1 MRRSYDDSAPP
12 AGTLVHHLFEKRA
25 REHPDATAVICGD
38 TSLTYRELDGRATA
52 LARILRRTHAVGPE
66 SLVMLVMERGPHV
79 VVGMLAVLKAGG
91 AYVPVSPDTPDD
103 RIRLLLGETACR
115 VVLTDRAHHA
125 RLTDIVRTGGPGDTA
140 VRAADEPVPAGE
152 PSAADEAV
160 GDEPAT
166 ADRLAYVIFTSGT
179 SGRPKGV
186 MVEHRSVVNYIR
198 NANVHLGLS
207 AEDTCD
213 YSTSVSFDL
222 TVTTTL
228 APLALG
234 ARVAV
239 YDGPVQDA
247 DAYREFLARREV
259 TFVKLT
265 PGYFAL
271 IADGLHRTGVR
282 TVVLGGEKLHRT
294 VLERIRTRPGQD
306 LTVYDEYG
314 PTEATVGTCAGPVHP
329 LPAGAVPNIGR
340 LYDGYRGYVLDPEG
354 RPVPDGEAGELFI
367 GGIGLARGYLGRPER
382 TAERFRE
389 HLLPAGAGDGASG
402 PVPDGGGPVRLY
414 RTGDLVRRLPGGE
427 FEYIGRNDDQV
438 KIRGYRIE
446 PAEVEHAI
454 QTHGDVLQ
462 AVVVARA
469 AGEGRRS
476 RALVAYVVA
485 GEFGCSEQ
493 ELAQYLAGTLP
504 PYMLPA
510 AYVFLDALPLTA
522 HGKVDRAALP
532 EPEQLRQKTYVAPR
546 TDLERAVCEV
556 WSEVLGHGAEPLGT
570 TDDFFKLGGDSI
582 VAIQMLSRV
591 RQRFGVHLLVNE
603 VLDQPTVAALC
614 ALLTRRLSEG
624 AGAPDGGAVSE
635 AAVPM
640 GEAPLL
646 PVQRWF
652 FDQEFTRPDH
662 WNQAFLIATPPLD
675 QERLRRAVR
684 ELGDRHGAFRLRY
697 RYGTDEEAGQYYT
710 DDFRPTDLAVAAAD
724 GTEDLRELFT
734 AWQSDF
740 DLRRGPVYRVGYVD
754 GLPDGSA
761 RVFVAC
767 HHLIVDAVGWRILTE
782 ELEAL
787 YHGRALLPAGSGY
800 GQWGEAL
807 QRYADGHPDERDHWQ
822 RTVEGFA
829 RTGDAALR
837 GLVLSEDTHTV
848 SGLTLDRDTSRRLL
862 RESHHTYRT
871 QINDLLLAA
880 FAQALRDLT
889 GETDHYILLEGH
901 GREEIGP
908 RLDVSR
914 TLGWFTTMFP
924 VRLSAGPDRLA
935 GLRATKETLR
945 AIPAKG
951 IGYGALYGYDA
962 GRLPRINFN
971 YLGRLD
977 HDEAPGPEARW
988 RLTREDAGI
997 AVDPANRDG
1006 NIMTVNGWVVD
1017 GRLTFTLA
1025 NKLGQETGDRF
1036 ARRFEESLTALVD
1049 ELSRVERTYLTP
1061 SDVDRVVRPE
1071 YLDELQ
1077 ADREIDSVHLA
1088 NSLQQGFIYHALT
1101 QGGTD
1106 DAYIVQMMWSYAT
1119 AIEPRLLRE
1128 AWLAAQRK
1136 YPSLRLRF
1144 GWQDDLVQI
1153 VDAHGT
1159 PDWRYH
1165 DLSHEP
1171 PERRAEAL
1179 RAIRE
1184 EDRAEP
1190 YDLGRGPLFRIHLVR
1205 LGDGHHTCLFS
1216 HHHSILDGWS
1226 ITVLLDFVHDTYQAL
1241 LAGLPVDSAPDRGYG
1256 AAQRYLQDHHRD
1268 EDGYWREYLAGYEDR
1283 MDLRGLLRPAARA
1296 GGVRTEEI
1304 RRVEDMREAA
1314 VTISGE
1320 PLARVRR
1327 LTQQAGVT
1335 SNALFLSLWH
1345 KALACYSGSRQTITG
1360 VVVSGRNIPTDD
1372 IDRTVGLLINTL
1384 PLVLTSG
1391 APDEL
1396 VVDTLRDVQRRI
1408 NTLNARSTVNLSA
1421 LHEGAN
1427 RLFDSLF
1434 IYENWPRISPDG
1446 WQKAFSVR
1454 DAEEFEKLDYPLS
1467 MIVSET
1473 PDSIRLRLAYAA
1485 ELFDPHL
1492 AEELLRMQRHL
1503 LDGVLAGA
1511 QRPWSAIQLLTEE
1524 ERARVTGILNP
1535 QPPQPAT
1542 AGTFLDRFE
1551 AQAERR
1557 PEHTAVSCEGAAL
1570 TYRALDER
1578 ANRLAHLLAG
1588 ADGLDPEEPVVVCMG
1603 KGIDLMVAIL
1613 AVAKARG
1620 AYVLLDP
1627 SYLDERIAY
1636 ILTDTKAATVL
1647 TTHRDA
1653 ARLAGLGEPRR
1664 SPAVLALDTPETAA
1678 ALAAAPPVSPGPRP
1692 AADEL
1697 MYVLYTSGTTGD
1709 PKGVMVEH
1717 GSFDLLVSQVSERYF
1732 PDRESVS
1739 TYSLTNH
1746 VFDIFGLEYGL
1757 PLSTG
1762 GTVELAIGIPDTLD
1776 CGPYDFVQATPTVCD
1791 VLLDRLTGTD
1801 GTLLLVGGEK
1811 LDQELLD
1818 RVTAA
1823 SLDLVHVYGP
1833 TETTIWS
1840 TSWRYRHTEPRDGL
1854 PVNLGRPFG
1863 NETAHVLDAFHRT
1876 LPVGAVGELHIGG
1889 GGLARGYLH
1898 RDDLTAERFV
1908 TLPPAVTGGT
1918 APVRLYRTGDLVRLL
1933 PGGVLEFIG
1942 RNDAQVKLH
1951 GHRIEL
1957 GEIEAALLRHPAV
1970 RQAVVVVKDIG
1981 RPLLMGYYVSDSALD
1996 ADELTGFLRRNLST
2010 HMVPAACVRL
2020 AALPRTISGKVD
2032 RAALPDPEFAPTPE
2046 TTPSRSRL
2054 EADLCAA
2061 VAGLLG
2067 LRTEEVGIDDDFF
2080 RLGGNSV
2087 LSVKL
2092 VSLVRRELGLAV
2104 TVAHLL
2110 ETRTVRAFTE
2120 GLDIRRA
2127 HPAEITPTVFDR
2139 PEDQLLSF
2147 AQERLW
2153 FIEKFER
2160 GTHAYNV
2167 PLVLGVAD
2175 HVDSGILLAGVRA
2188 VVERHEILRTLI
2200 KETRNGVG
2208 YQVVRE
2214 RDEAPPPVVRVP
2226 DAEALREHLRRD
2238 VERVFD
2244 LANEGPLHMR
2254 LYEVE
2259 RPAAR
2264 YLAFVIHHIAF
2275 DGWSTDVLLEDL
2287 TAAYALLEQAPPGT
2301 GPARRLPAPELSYRD
2316 FAAWQRRYLTGERAD
2331 ALARFWAEKLQGHA
2345 RLELVPDRPRPDTI
2359 DYRGADL
2366 YLTVDAEVSHGLR
2379 RLAQQ
2384 MRVSLFSLLLS
2395 AHHLALRCFSDQDD
2409 IVVGVPVAN
2418 RDHPRLE
2425 RLVGFFINTLPLRV
2439 RVDPAGTVAD
2449 HIEATSREVMDLL
2462 LHQELPFEQLLTALD
2477 VPRDMS
2483 RHPVFQ
2489 VTFSVQSFGAPSR
2502 GRRDGPR
2509 EILRTT
2515 NLTRELYRIAR
2526 FDLSTSVDDSCDEL
2540 EINVNYAT
2548 GLFDHATVESFGE
2561 TYVQLL
2567 RQFAGLAGDT
2577 TAQRRLTIPDLTYRH
2592 DDDTAHAGHGRMRSV
2607 HVLDSDLRPL
2617 PVGAVGE
2624 LCIGGAGPGPVDGS
2638 GNEPLYRTGNLVRW
2652 APDGS
2657 LRSVGRRG
2665 VPAEAPPA
2673 PAAGPQL
2680 TGGGRFTAPR
2690 NGTEEKA
2697 RAVMAGVLAMDPDRI
2712 SVHDDFF
2719 GLGGNSLLSIKLIS
2733 GLAAETGI
2741 DLGVAAVFRYR
2752 TVANLVEGLDTVAAG
2767 PVPIEP
2773 ARPSDPSRQP
2783 LSFAQERLW
2792 FIDQYEQGS
2801 DVYNIHLSYALLPGV
2816 EVALLERCFRAV
2828 YERHEVLRT
2837 VIRRAPGGDLHQV
2850 VLDHR
2855 HVPMVVRHRTAAG
2868 EADLTAEARAEA
2880 GHHFDLAREAPIRIT
2895 FYQRGV
2901 GAERRAFVGILVHHI
2916 AFDGWSADLLLA
2928 ELDALHRHFTRP
2940 PTERDARPAL
2950 PALTVQYRDFAAW
2963 ERGRLSGDR
2972 LGKLLAYWRN
2982 RLEGRQ
2988 PLELPTDRVRPRRAD
3003 HRGGQLVV
3011 ELGEE
3016 TTTALRRLAREADA
3030 GLFSVLLAAY
3040 YLLLQAFTNRAD
3052 LVVGIPAFNRTHHQ
3066 THDLIGCFVNSL
3078 ALDFDIDREDDV
3090 RTMIGKVAARVIEA
3104 QEHQEMPFER
3114 LVGHLNLPADP
3125 SRHPLFQV
3133 WFDVNSFAEAEAD
3146 RADSAGAAGQGL
3158 LRTHDLTGYAAEGQ
3172 SPTGAK
3178 FDLGLVINDGGRAL
3192 ACVFSYA
3199 TSLFEESTVDRFAD
3213 TYRAILEQ
3221 FAGATGGDR

>member
-1 MRRSYDDSAPP
+1 MRRSYDDSARP
-12 AGTLVHHLFEKRA
+12 AGTMVHHLFEERV
-25 REHPDATAVICGD
+25 REQPDATAVTCGD
-38 TSLTYRELDGRATA
+38 TSLTYRELDDRATA
-52 LARILRRTHAVGPE
+52 LARILRRSHGVGPE
-66 SLVMLVMERGPHV
+66 TLVMLVLERGPYV
-79 VVGMLAVLKAGG
+79 IVSMLAVLKAGG
-91 AYVPVSPDTPDD
+91 AYVPVSPDSPDD
-103 RIRLLLGETACR
+103 RIRLLLGETTCR
-115 VVLTDRAHHA
+115 VVLTDEVHHA
-125 RLTDIVRTGGPGDTA
+125 RLTDLVRTSGLGDVE
-140 VRAADEPVPAGE
+140 VRRADEGTLGRSPAG
-152 PSAADEAV
+152 ADEAA
-160 GDEPAT
+160 GDEHAA

-186 MVEHRSVVNYIR
+186 MIEHRSVVNYIR
-198 NANVHLGLS
+198 NVNARLGLS
-207 AEDTCD
+207 AQDTCD

-234 ARVAV
+234 GRVAV

-247 DAYREFLARREV
+247 DAYQEFLARHDV
-259 TFVKLT
+259 TFLKQT

-271 IADGLHRTGVR
+271 IADRLHGTNVR

-294 VLERIRTRPGQD
+294 VLERIRTRPGQG
-306 LTVYDEYG
+306 LRVYDEYG
-314 PTEATVGTCAGPVHP
+314 PTEATVGTCAGLVHP

-340 LYDGYRGYVLDPEG
+340 LYDNYQGYVLDPEG

-367 GGIGLARGYLGRPER
+367 GGTGLARGYLDQPER
-382 TAERFRE
+382 TAERFQER
-389 HLLPAGAGDGASG
+389 LLPAEADHGASG
-402 PVPDGGGPVRLY
+402 STPDGHVRLY
-414 RTGDLVRRLPGGE
+414 RTGDLVRRLPEGD

-446 PAEVEHAI
+446 PGEVEHAI

-462 AVVVARA
+462 AVVVARPVGDGQQA
-469 AGEGRRS
+469 

-485 GEFGCSEQ
+485 GEFGCSEE
-493 ELAQYLAGTLP
+493 ELAQHLDGTLP

-522 HGKVDRAALP
+522 HGKVDREALP
-532 EPEQLRQKTYVAPR
+532 EPEQFRQETYVAPR

-556 WSEVLGHGAEPLGT
+556 WSEVLGRGAEPLGI

-582 VAIQMLSRV
+582 IAIQMLSRL

-603 VLDQPTVAALC
+603 VLDQATVVSLC
-614 ALLTRRLSEG
+614 ALLADRLDEG
-624 AGAPDGGAVSE
+624 AGTEGGGAVRE
-635 AAVPM
+635 PAAAPE

-646 PVQRWF
+646 PIQRWF
-652 FDQEFTRPDH
+652 FDQEFALPDH
-662 WNQAFLIATPPLD
+662 WNQAFLIATPRLD
-675 QERLRRAVR
+675 PERLRQAVR
-684 ELGDRHGAFRLRY
+684 ELGDRHDAFRFRY
-697 RYGTDEEAGQYYT
+697 RYGADGGPIQYYT
-710 DDFRPTDLAVAAAD
+710 DDFRPTDLSVAAAD
-724 GTEDLRELFT
+724 GTEDLQALFT

-740 DLRRGPVYRVGYVD
+740 DLRSGPVYRVGYVD
-754 GLPDGSA
+754 GFADGSA
-761 RVFVAC
+761 RVFIAC
-767 HHLIVDAVGWRILTE
+767 HHLIVDAVSWRILTE

-787 YHGRALLPAGSGY
+787 YHGRAPLPPGSSY
-800 GQWGEAL
+800 GQWSEAV
-807 QRYADGHPDERDHWQ
+807 QRYADGHPDEREYWQ
-822 RTVEGFA
+822 RTIEGFA
-829 RTGDAALR
+829 RTGDETLR

-848 SGLTLDRDTSRRLL
+848 SELSLDRDTSRRLL
-862 RESHHTYRT
+862 RESHHTYHT
-871 QINDLLLAA
+871 QINDLLLTA
-880 FAQALRDLT
+880 FAHALRDLT
-889 GETDHYILLEGH
+889 GETDHYVLLEGH

-914 TLGWFTTMFP
+914 TVGWFTTMFP
-924 VRLSAGPDRLA
+924 VRLSAGTDRLVS
-935 GLRATKETLR
+935 LRDTKETLR

-977 HDEAPGPEARW
+977 HDEVPGQEARW
-988 RLTREDAGI
+988 RLTREDVGA
-997 AVDPANRDG
+997 AVAPANRDG

-1036 ARRFEESLTALVD
+1036 ARRFEESLIALAD
-1049 ELSRVERTYLTP
+1049 DLSRVERTYLTP
-1061 SDVDRVVRPE
+1061 SDVDYVVRPE

-1077 ADREIDSVHLA
+1077 SDREIDGVYLA

-1101 QGGTD
+1101 QHRTD
-1106 DAYIVQMMWSYAT
+1106 DAYIVQMMWNYAT
-1119 AIEPRLLRE
+1119 AIDPQLLRE

-1136 YPSLRLRF
+1136 FPSLRLRF
-1144 GWQDDLVQI
+1144 GWKDDLVQV

-1159 PDWRYH
+1159 LDWRRH
-1165 DLSHEP
+1165 DLSQESA
-1171 PERRAEAL
+1171 EYRAEAV
-1179 RAIRE
+1179 RGIRE
-1184 EDRAEP
+1184 ADRAEP
-1190 YDLGRGPLFRIHLVR
+1190 YDLGAGSLFRIHLVR
-1205 LGDGHHTCLFS
+1205 LADGHHTCLFS

-1226 ITVLLDFVHDTYQAL
+1226 ITVLLSFVHDTYQDL
-1241 LAGLPVDSAPDRGYG
+1241 LSGLPVDAAPDRGYG
-1256 AAQRYLQDHHRD
+1256 AAQRYLQTHHRD
-1268 EDGYWREYLAGYEDR
+1268 EVGYWRAYLAGYEDR

-1296 GGVRTEEI
+1296 GGVRI
-1304 RRVEDMREAA
+1304 DGVRRVEDMREVA
-1314 VTISGE
+1314 VTVSGDL
-1320 PLARVRR
+1320 LAQVRR
-1327 LTQQAGVT
+1327 LTQQEGVT

-1360 VVVSGRNIPTDD
+1360 VVVSGRNIPTND

-1391 APDEL
+1391 TADER
-1396 VVDTLRDVQRRI
+1396 VVDTLRDVQRSI
-1408 NTLNARSTVNLSA
+1408 NELNARSTVNLAA
-1421 LHEGAN
+1421 LHEGTD

-1434 IYENWPRISPDG
+1434 IYENWPKISPDG
-1446 WQKAFSVR
+1446 WQKSLSVR
-1454 DAEEFEKLDYPLS
+1454 DEEEFEKLDYPLS

-1473 PDSIRLRLAYAA
+1473 PDSIRLRLTYAA
-1485 ELFDPHL
+1485 ELFDPDL
-1492 AEELLRMQRHL
+1492 AAEMLRIQRHL
-1503 LDGVLAGA
+1503 LDGVLAGTR
-1511 QRPWSAIQLLTEE
+1511 RPWSECQLLTEE
-1524 ERARVTGILNP
+1524 ARAAVTGVLNP
-1535 QPPQPAT
+1535 PTEPVT
-1542 AGTFLDRFE
+1542 AKTFLDRFE
-1551 AQAERR
+1551 AQAQRWPER
-1557 PEHTAVSCEGAAL
+1557 TAVRCEGAAL

-1578 ANRLAHLLAG
+1578 ANRLAHLLDG
-1588 ADGLDPEEPVVVCMG
+1588 TDGLAPEEPVVVCMG
-1603 KGIDLMVAIL
+1603 KGIDLMVSIL

-1636 ILTDTKAATVL
+1636 ILDDTRATKVL
-1647 TTHRDA
+1647 TTHRET
-1653 ARLAGLGEPRR
+1653 ARLAGLGDPGRR
-1664 SPAVLALDTPETAA
+1664 PAILALDSPETAA
-1678 ALAAAPPVSPGPRP
+1678 ALAAAPPAHTGPRP
-1692 AADEL
+1692 AAGEL
-1697 MYVLYTSGTTGD
+1697 MYVLYTSGTTGN

-1717 GSFDLLVSQVSERYF
+1717 GSFDLLVSRAREQYF
-1732 PDRESVS
+1732 ADREHVS

-1762 GTVELAIGIPDTLD
+1762 GTAELAVGIPDTLD
-1776 CGPYDFVQATPTVCD
+1776 CRPYDFVQATPTVCD
-1791 VLLDRLTGTD
+1791 VLLDRLSHTE

-1818 RVTAA
+1818 RVLAA

-1863 NETAHVLDAFHRT
+1863 NETVHVLDAFHRT

-1889 GGLARGYLH
+1889 GGLARGYLN

-1908 TLPPAVTGGT
+1908 TVTGDDGS
-1918 APVRLYRTGDLVRLL
+1918 ARLYRTGDLVRLL

-1957 GEIEAALLRHPAV
+1957 GEIEAALLRHPAI
-1970 RQAVVVVKDIG
+1970 RQAVAVVKDIG
-1981 RPLLMGYYVSDSALD
+1981 RPVLMGYYVSDSALD
-1996 ADELTGFLRRNLST
+1996 ADELTGFLRRNLSA

-2020 AALPRTISGKVD
+2020 TALPRMISGKVD
-2032 RAALPDPEFAPTPE
+2032 RAALPDPEFALTPDV
-2046 TTPSRSRL
+2046 TPPRSRL

-2061 VAGLLG
+2061 IAGLLG

-2080 RLGGNSV
+2080 QLGGNSV
-2087 LSVKL
+2087 LSIKL
-2092 VSLVRRELGLAV
+2092 VSLLRRELGLEV

-2110 ETRTVRAFTE
+2110 KTRTVRAFTA

-2127 HPAEITPTVFDR
+2127 HPAEVTPTVFGR

-2167 PLVLGVAD
+2167 PLVLDVAE
-2175 HVDSGILLAGVRA
+2175 HVDSDVLLSGVRA

-2200 KETRNGVG
+2200 KETRDGVG
-2208 YQVVRE
+2208 YQVVRDM
-2214 RDEAPPPVVRVP
+2214 DEVPPPAVVRVP
-2226 DAEALREHLRRD
+2226 DTEALREHLRRD

-2244 LANEGPLHMR
+2244 LANEGPLHIR

-2259 RPAAR
+2259 RPATR
-2264 YLAFVIHHIAF
+2264 CLAFVIHHIAF

-2287 TAAYALLEQAPPGT
+2287 TAVYALLEQAPPGT
-2301 GPARRLPAPELSYRD
+2301 GPDRLLPAPELRYRD

-2331 ALARFWAEKLQGHA
+2331 ALLRFWQEKLQGCA
-2345 RLELVPDRPRPDTI
+2345 SLELAPDRPRPDSI

-2395 AHHLALRCFSDQDD
+2395 AHHLALRCFGNQDD

-2439 RVDPAGTVAD
+2439 RIDPAGTVAD

-2462 LHQELPFEQLLTALD
+2462 LHQELPFEQLLTGLD

-2489 VTFSVQSFGAPSR
+2489 VVFSVQSFGSPPP
-2502 GRRDGPR
+2502 GRSDVPRD
-2509 EILRTT
+2509 ILRTT
-2515 NLTRELYRIAR
+2515 SRTRELYSVAR
-2526 FDLSTSVDDSCDEL
+2526 FDLSTSVDDSRDEL
-2540 EINVNYAT
+2540 EVNLNYAT
-2548 GLFDHATVESFGE
+2548 ALFDRATVESFGE

-2567 RQFAGLAGDT
+2567 RQFADLAGDT
-2577 TAQRRLTIPDLTYRH
+2577 TARRRPTIRDLTYQR
-2592 DDDTAHAGHGRMRSV
+2592 DDDRAHAGQGRMRSV

-2624 LCIGGAGPGPVDGS
+2624 LCIGGAEPASADGPGQ
-2638 GNEPLYRTGNLVRW
+2638 PLSRTGTLVRW
-2652 APDGS
+2652 APDGT
-2657 LRSVGRRG
+2657 LRVVGRGG
-2665 VPAEAPPA
+2665 VGTEAPSG

-2680 TGGGRFTAPR
+2680 TGGREFTAPR
-2690 NGTEEKA
+2690 NAVEKAA
-2697 RAVMAGVLAMDPDRI
+2697 RAVMAEVLAMDADRI

-2719 GLGGNSLLSIKLIS
+2719 KLGGNSLLSIKLVS
-2733 GLAAETGI
+2733 GLAAETDI
-2741 DLGVAAVFRYR
+2741 DLGIAAVFRYR
-2752 TVANLVEGLDTVAAG
+2752 TVASLVESLDTVAAR
-2767 PVPIEP
+2767 PMPIERT
-2773 ARPSDPSRQP
+2773 RPSDEARQP

-2801 DVYNIHLSYALLPGV
+2801 DVYNIHLCYEVLPGV
-2816 EVALLERCFRAV
+2816 EVSMLERCFRAV
-2828 YERHEVLRT
+2828 HERHEVLRT
-2837 VIRRAPGGDLHQV
+2837 VIRRSSDGELHQV
-2850 VLDHR
+2850 VLDPRDAPITVR
-2855 HVPMVVRHRTAAG
+2855 HVTAAS
-2868 EADLTAEARAEA
+2868 EPELTAEARAEA
-2880 GHHFDLAREAPIRIT
+2880 AHHFDLSQETPVRVT
-2895 FYQRGV
+2895 FYQQDTGS
-2901 GAERRAFVGILVHHI
+2901 ERCTFVGILAHHI
-2916 AFDGWSADLLLA
+2916 AFDGWSADLLLRELSA
-2928 ELDALHRHFTRP
+2928 FHAYFTELDGGG
-2940 PTERDARPAL
+2940 EARLGL
-2950 PALTVQYRDFAAW
+2950 PELTIQYRDFAAW

-2972 LGKLLAYWRN
+2972 LGKLLAYWQN

-2988 PLELPTDRVRPRRAD
+2988 PLELPTDRVRPRKVD
-3003 HRGGQLVV
+3003 YRGGQLVV
-3011 ELGEE
+3011 ELAEE
-3016 TTTALRRLAREADA
+3016 TTQALRQLAQQADA

-3040 YLLLQAFTNRAD
+3040 YLLLQAFTNRSD
-3052 LVVGIPAFNRTHHQ
+3052 LVVGIPAFNRTHRQ

-3078 ALDFDIDREDDV
+3078 ALDFDIDREDDIQAL
-3090 RTMIGKVAARVIEA
+3090 IGKVATRVIEA
-3104 QEHQEMPFER
+3104 QEHQELPFER

-3146 RADSAGAAGQGL
+3146 RPDGTGTSRQGL
-3158 LRTHDLTGYAAEGQ
+3158 LRTRDLSGYAAEGQ

-3192 ACVFSYA
+3192 VCTFSYA
-3199 TSLFEESTVDRFAD
+3199 TSLFERNTVGRFAD
-3213 TYRAILEQ
+3213 TYRAVLEQ
-3221 FAGATGGDR
+3221 FAAGAEGNR